1 MVQVQQRIEDAAL
14 REQTFERRKH
24 ELIRQA
30 MELSILCDCD
40 VQLFVHS
47 AKVRVPDAR
56 ARPAS
61 TQFSSDNAEALMAYV
76 REHPPAE
83 RFGVE
88 DYWHK
93 FKEGGAPPDGDGAA
107 RPPLPPHPA
116 GPAAVARAGEG
127 HSCWAPAAELAAA
140 RAAAAAAVSAG
151 SGGPLVRPV
160 PSAGVCQRAAK
171 APPRWVPPHTLRT
184 HCCFEDGVGRFGGSR
199 KATEPRRAAQTRGA
213 SRALTCRCIGAWLGT
228 E

>member
-93 FKEGGAPPDGDGAA
+93 FKASAPCADALRPVCAATRVPDPRELQGWRAAAAASAMLTIPALPFFCASPQEGGAPPDGDGAA

-116 GPAAVARAGEG
+116 GAN
-127 HSCWAPAAELAAA
+127 HL
-140 RAAAAAAVSAG
+140 
-151 SGGPLVRPV
+151 
-160 PSAGVCQRAAK
+160 
-171 APPRWVPPHTLRT
+171 
-184 HCCFEDGVGRFGGSR
+184 
-199 KATEPRRAAQTRGA
+199 PRRAGG
-213 SRALTCRCIGAWLGT
+213 RAACLRR
-228 E
+228 ERQ